1 MSLEAAALKRT
12 IAVVMP
18 NYNHSHELR
27 TSLGA
32 IVTQTRAADEIV
44 IVDDGSTDDSIAII
58 EGFARDCP
66 ALRLIRHERRQGV
79 AAAVSR
85 GLNEARSDYIIL
97 ASADEKIVPEMTAEF
112 SDVLGKFPQAQL
124 GVSYYSEWFPETGE
138 VRVHDRTIETGM
150 WYATSDEP
158 FCVSA
163 EQARALMR
171 RRGLALH
178 ANAAI
183 FDRRALL
190 DVGGFDPQLRWH
202 SDWFAIYAVALR
214 AGFCAVPKPL
224 SWFRMVPSSYSAKG
238 IRNRR
243 LQADVMI
250 AIIDKLRQPE
260 FAYLRDALLQ
270 GPAAMSPFM
279 RTMLPALL
287 ARPAYYPELFAI
299 GQWWLAE
306 LAAGRRPAAW
316 AKFKGRLAP
325 LL

>member
-1 MSLEAAALKRT
+1 MSFGAAAFTRT
-12 IAVVMP
+12 IAIIMP

-32 IVTQTRAADEIV
+32 IVAQTRPADEIV
-44 IVDDGSTDDSIAII
+44 IVDDGSTDDSIAVI
-58 EGFARDCP
+58 EGFARECP
-66 ALRLIRHERRQGV
+66 SLRLIRHQERQGV

-85 GLNEARSDYIIL
+85 GINETRSDYIIL
-97 ASADEKIVPEMTAEF
+97 ASADEKIAPEMAAEF
-112 SDVLGKFPQAQL
+112 SSMLGKFPQAQL

-138 VRVHDRTIETGM
+138 VRVHDRTMETGM
-150 WYATSDEP
+150 WYAAAEKS
-158 FCVSA
+158 FYVSA
-163 EQARALMR
+163 EEAKALMR

-190 DVGGFDPQLRWH
+190 DVGGFDPKLRWH

-224 SWFRMVPSSYSAKG
+224 SWFRMASSSYSAKG
-238 IRNRR
+238 IRDRQ
-243 LQADVMI
+243 LQTDVMI

-260 FAYLRDALLQ
+260 FAYLRGALMQ

-287 ARPAYYPELFAI
+287 ARPAYYPELVAI
-299 GQWWLAE
+299 GRWWLGE
-306 LAAGRRPAAW
+306 FAAGRRPAAL
-316 AKFKGRLAP
+316 AKLKKQ
-325 LL
+325 LLPML